1 MNDSDKLTEIWV
13 VLEQIN
19 VALTALA
26 SSSHLSA
33 EAWQKMFAAQQEAED
48 TIRHKAKKRR

>member
-26 SSSHLSA
+26 SSSNLSA